1 MIPVYNEFIATWVF
15 MVSLLPPLRF
25 FSHCSIL
32 PNPSIS
38 WRYVEW
44 PNIVYCFTTL
54 CLCALSVLSCP
65 FFSFLSFFLI
75 ARQTFI
81 IHLLNSN
88 ITTSMKSC
96 LTLKLYS
103 LPGIIDHS
111 FYLSV
116 CFLLL
121 GSKHLG
127 GSSMDPFRDLEC
139 QCFIQ
144 FFRRYQF
151 LPMNSTFVLKVSQR
165 NFLLHIITEP

>member
-1 MIPVYNEFIATWVF
+1 MNLLQHESSWSVF
-15 MVSLLPPLRF
+15 CLLSG
-25 FSHCSIL
+25 FSHI
-32 PNPSIS
+32 
-38 WRYVEW
+38 
-44 PNIVYCFTTL
+44 
-54 CLCALSVLSCP
+54 ALSYQILAYPEGMWNDQILYTVLQLYVSVPWVSCLAL
-65 FFSFLSFFLI
+65 SFLFFSFFLI